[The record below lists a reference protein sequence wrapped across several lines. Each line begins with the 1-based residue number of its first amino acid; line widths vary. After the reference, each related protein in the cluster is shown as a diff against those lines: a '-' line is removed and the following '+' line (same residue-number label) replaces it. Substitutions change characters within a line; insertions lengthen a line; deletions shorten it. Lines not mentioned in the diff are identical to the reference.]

1 MAPLRGMGLSVDAP
15 QGWDARIYRR
25 EVAQARQAAE
35 TGDRRAVLHAAN
47 FALPMQRGDYGSEA
61 VETMGAENILVTL
74 VDHGPES
81 AGTPLFAREGMPSRL
96 ELQAFSANRLQR
108 PLPGQAGAQFFF
120 TSEGRGYCLY
130 VVLGSLANGG
140 RLVTQV
146 NEVMDRIR
154 IEP

>member
-1 MAPLRGMGLSVDAP
+1 
-15 QGWDARIYRR
+15 
-25 EVAQARQAAE
+25 
-35 TGDRRAVLHAAN
+35 
-47 FALPMQRGDYGSEA
+47 
-61 VETMGAENILVTL
+61 
-74 VDHGPES
+74 
-81 AGTPLFAREGMPSRL
+81 MPSRL